1 PAPSLCIMIVCTS
14 FLWSRL
20 SPIFLVAL
28 LCDFLSQH
36 VSHRPLRSVLSAP
49 CLPAPTLHRIHS
61 CWLSYAVAL
70 PDRAAPD
77 HAWLYHR
84 VLGHAADDDGAS
96 SFRRC
101 HARLH
106 SGRASIRRAG
116 PDEYPRRSLQ
126 GLPARGIDAGSNP
139 ETQIVPPP

>member
-1 PAPSLCIMIVCTS
+1 
-14 FLWSRL
+14 
-20 SPIFLVAL
+20 PIRREMHL
-28 LCDFLSQH
+28 D
-36 VSHRPLRSVLSAP
+36 R
-49 CLPAPTLHRIHS
+49 
-61 CWLSYAVAL
+61 LSYAVAL
-70 PDRAAPD
+70 PDRPAPD

-139 ETQIVPPP
+139 ETQIVPRLGVPWTSGPTGLPSRYECASLWM